1 MMTDEYIN
9 IVMAGDS
16 DAYIPI
22 CAVLNSIIVNH
33 KTNKKLRIYIVC
45 ESAVEL
51 NELININC
59 YVESLTAKVR
69 QDMAAK
75 SNIKLIEPP
84 NNIVEEIINKQS
96 FKSGNIDYMKISKT
110 FNAPVSV
117 YNFIRFYF
125 PELLPASVNKVIYLD
140 TDMIVKG
147 DIEELFNLS
156 DHKYELGGVFSKFP
170 YVLKKERWIKPDYLS
185 SLSRNNLFNAGM
197 YVTYL
202 DKWRENNYTHQC
214 MSLVE
219 ANKFNNFYN
228 GGTQPPMNIVFSHSI
243 QEIPQEW
250 NQTGLGEFK
259 RPVSSEFET
268 NIMNAK
274 ILHWTG
280 GMKPW
285 LSKKNDLYT
294 HFAEQWYVYFNK
306 EGVDLTSIQ
315 VRNDVNFKNRV
326 LRLQKSIAGN
336 ITNIK
341 TKIC

>member
-1 MMTDEYIN
+1 MNNKYIN
-9 IVMAGDS
+9 IVTSGDRA
-16 DAYIPI
+16 AYISI
-22 CAVLNSIIVNH
+22 CALLNSIILNH

-45 ESAVEL
+45 ESAIEL
-51 NELININC
+51 NELINRNC
-59 YVESLTAKVR
+59 YVESLTDKIR

-125 PELLPASVNKVIYLD
+125 PELLPDSVNKVIYLD

-147 DIEELFNLS
+147 EIEELFNLLEE
-156 DHKYELGGVFSKFP
+156 KYELGGVFCKFP
-170 YVLKKERWIKPDYLS
+170 YIITKDRWIKPDYLS
-185 SLSRNNLFNAGM
+185 SFSRNNIFNAGM

-202 DKWRENNYTHQC
+202 NKWRENNYTHQC
-214 MSLVE
+214 MSIVE
-219 ANKFNNFYN
+219 ANKSNNFYN
-228 GGTQPPMNIVFSHSI
+228 GGTQIPMNIVFSHST

-315 VRNDVNFKNRV
+315 IRDDVNFKNRV

>member
-1 MMTDEYIN
+1 
-9 IVMAGDS
+9 
-16 DAYIPI
+16 
-22 CAVLNSIIVNH
+22 
-33 KTNKKLRIYIVC
+33 
-45 ESAVEL
+45 
-51 NELININC
+51 
-59 YVESLTAKVR
+59 
-69 QDMAAK
+69 
-75 SNIKLIEPP
+75 
-84 NNIVEEIINKQS
+84 
-96 FKSGNIDYMKISKT
+96 MKISET
-110 FNAPVSV
+110 PNAPVSV

-140 TDMIVKG
+140 TDTIVRG
-147 DIEELFNLS
+147 EIEELFNLS
-156 DHKYELGGVFSKFP
+156 DHKYELGAVFSKFP
-170 YVLKKERWIKPDYLS
+170 YVLKKERWINPDYLS

-202 DKWRENNYTHQC
+202 NKWRENNYTHQC
-214 MSLVE
+214 MSIVE

-259 RPVSSEFET
+259 RPVSKKFE
-268 NIMNAK
+268 NHIKNSK
-274 ILHWTG
+274 ILHWAG

-306 EGVDLTSIQ
+306 EGVDLASIQ

-326 LRLQKSIAGN
+326 LRLQKSIAVN